1 MLIRKYMDENGSAA
15 RLTTKRSVGV
25 EPEVNLRNPLCG
37 GNEALKQ
44 GDPP

>member
-1 MLIRKYMDENGSAA
+1 MLVRKYVDQNSSATM
-15 RLTTKRSVGV
+15 LTTKRSVGV

-37 GNEALKQ
+37 GDEALKQ